1 MKQLRACIWIGF
13 ANNEEN
19 QSSKALQRV
28 LEGLVE
34 LDVQIDFHAEQNGVW
49 GIFPTVTDTI
59 VFGKKVLET
68 QVDAALSIF
77 ITAGELQYNGIQWS
91 GWPIERSRRVLP
103 HVEPNQIWFTETI
116 FHLVDLDHFSWE
128 EVGMVST
135 EHSSVRSFRLLL
147 SGQSFV
153 PAALKRAIR
162 EQKVVVYQN
171 GGEFEPIRK
180 GIHVVFVGFSDNHE
194 LYSHVARVNS
204 IVPNDKLWLVLPK
217 IDADSRKQWTD
228 LGRHLI
234 VSEPSVFLDDIQ
246 RENLTLV
253 GKEANATMYL
263 DPVSLSSGEV
273 ALYGLAL
280 PLVPMARIIDGYTVD
295 LLSNGEWGHAS
306 DDDAVVRVAV
316 GTNGAFLTSFQ
327 TGSRLNS
334 REMEVGK
341 SYPLGNG
348 ARLTIGRIT
357 HRYIANVGKPY
368 LGLFLGEP
376 TRRSALAVGDRL
388 ELGRQPTGSGFALP
402 DRGGSER
409 IDWADTPQ
417 AISARNSKLT
427 LDRAMTGRQH
437 VSLTVH
443 EVGKFAVNPLHD
455 KLPTYILPKASQ
467 RLQRVTGE
475 LVLKGEGLIV
485 VGTNVLKVSKT

>member
-1 MKQLRACIWIGF
+1 MEQLRACIWIGF
-13 ANNEEN
+13 ATNEST

-28 LEGLVE
+28 LEGLIE
-34 LDVQIDFHAEQNGVW
+34 QDVHIDLQAEQDGVW
-49 GIFPTVTDTI
+49 GIFPTVSAVI
-59 VFGKKVLET
+59 AFAKKVLET
-68 QVDAALSIF
+68 QTDAALSIL

-91 GWPIERSRRVLP
+91 GWPIERSKRILS
-103 HVEPNQIWFTETI
+103 HIEPNQIWFTETV
-116 FHLVDLDHFSWE
+116 FHLVDVDEFSWE
-128 EVGMVST
+128 EIGMVST

-171 GGEFEPIRK
+171 GGEVEPIRK
-180 GIHVVFVGFSDNHE
+180 GVHVVFVGFSDNHE
-194 LYSHVARVNS
+194 LHSQVARVNT

-217 IDADSRKQWTD
+217 IDAVSRKQWTD

-234 VSEPSVFLDDIQ
+234 IAEPNVFLDDIQ
-246 RENLTLV
+246 RDNLTLV

-273 ALYGLAL
+273 SLYGLAL

-306 DDDAVVRVAV
+306 KDEAVVRVSV
-316 GTNGAFLTSFQ
+316 GVKGGFLTSFQ

-348 ARLTIGRIT
+348 ARLTIGRVT

-368 LGLFLGEP
+368 LGLFLGEA

-402 DRGGSER
+402 DRGGTER
-409 IDWADTPQ
+409 IQWADTPQ
-417 AISARNSKLT
+417 ATSARSSKLT

-443 EVGKFAVNPLHD
+443 EVGKFAVHPLHD
-455 KLPTYILPKASQ
+455 KLPTYVLPKASQ

-475 LVLKGEGLIV
+475 LLLKGEGLIV